1 MKIVIGSDLAAYE
14 FKLKLADIL
23 RGKGHEVTDVG
34 CFSSEEGEY
43 PYYGQLVGR
52 KVASGEYERG
62 IVICGTGNGI
72 TMAANKVHGVRAALC
87 YNTFAAIMS
96 REHNNA
102 NVLGLSSWM
111 LSIEEAEKIAD
122 VWLFGKFAEG
132 RHCKRIKMLADIE
145 EGTLA

>member
-1 MKIVIGSDLAAYE
+1 
-14 FKLKLADIL
+14 
-23 RGKGHEVTDVG
+23 
-34 CFSSEEGEY
+34 
-43 PYYGQLVGR
+43 
-52 KVASGEYERG
+52 
-62 IVICGTGNGI
+62 
-72 TMAANKVHGVRAALC
+72 
-87 YNTFAAIMS
+87 MS